1 MKVNGLVGRYRTV
14 LYVLWTRM
22 IAFGRSSHGGQLPCR
37 AMAEIQ
43 GILSS
48 GVGDNLPLTVF
59 VAMAGALVGSFGTWM
74 GLASI
79 ERHKLQQNRRFD
91 VYRQIFSYVLRE
103 LDFVAYHTRPI
114 KFVGEVPPESTSID
128 ETLEA
133 LIALVA
139 TSKINTLFIGHQ
151 QQVNAWYY
159 YWSEWSDCASRAR
172 DVLIEDRPT
181 FGAEQRN
188 RREKF
193 AGLHEKII
201 ESSNA
206 LARAMRDELKSK
218 PLSGDVLERKLNPYI
233 DDN

>member
-1 MKVNGLVGRYRTV
+1 
-14 LYVLWTRM
+14 
-22 IAFGRSSHGGQLPCR
+22 
-37 AMAEIQ
+37 MAEIQ

-48 GVGDNLPLTVF
+48 GVGDKLPLTVL
-59 VAMAGALVGSFGTWM
+59 VAVAGALVGSIGTWL

-79 ERHKLQQNRRFD
+79 ERHKLQQNRRLD

-103 LDFVAYHTRPI
+103 FNFVAYHTRQI

-139 TSKINTLFIGHQ
+139 TSKINTLFIDHQ
-151 QQVNAWYY
+151 QRVNAWYC
-159 YWSEWSDCASRAR
+159 YWSEWSDCASRTR
-172 DVLIEDRPT
+172 DVPIEDRPT
-181 FGAEQRN
+181 FGPEQKR

-193 AGLHEKII
+193 EGLHEKII

-218 PLSGDVLERKLNPYI
+218 PLYVNTHRK
-233 DDN
+233 